1 MEDLSLGY
9 LLMQLM
15 SSGLSKFDLVGLT
28 DPTHN
33 GQFWMHDQ
41 FSHGQML
48 CLYQGVVKWQ
58 ELIIES

>member
-1 MEDLSLGY
+1 
-9 LLMQLM
+9 MQLM